1 MGGSPHLEVVA
12 TPRRRRGGCPRG
24 KGRGDSRIHRAVG
37 REVALAG
44 GVGGILDADRPKAAA
59 GVGGTGDIGREGD
72 AHRNAARSLLTRR
85 EGLRAPARPGETTER
100 SGAGREAVTREA
112 HRATRAGR
120 PAAAGRRRPEGVAVV
135 VVSVVVTA
143 TAITAATTAPTAP
156 AAPTAT
162 RVVAVAVVLGVVLR
176 VALLAVALR
185 RAPLH
190 PIERALGRA
199 LLAQQRGEEADQRQ
213 GGSEAQQSTPR
224 AHGQGLGQVVEVIR
238 IHGRALRTMCRRARA
253 PRHAIPTAQAGY
265 AAPAIRLVAT
275 ETRSRAG
282 QFAV

>member
-1 MGGSPHLEVVA
+1 MGGSPLLEVAA
-12 TPRRRRGGCPRG
+12 TPRRRRGGCPRR
-24 KGRGDSRIHRAVG
+24 KGRGDSRIHRAEG
-37 REVALAG
+37 GEVALAG
-44 GVGGILDADRPKAAA
+44 GVGGILDADRSKAAL

-72 AHRNAARSLLTRR
+72 AHRNAARSLLTHR

-120 PAAAGRRRPEGVAVV
+120 PAAAGRPRPERVAVV
-135 VVSVVVTA
+135 VVRVVVTA
-143 TAITAATTAPTAP
+143 AAITTAPT
-156 AAPTAT
+156 APTAT

-238 IHGRALRTMCRRARA
+238 IHGRALRTMRRRARA
-253 PRHAIPTAQAGY
+253 PRYAIPTAQAGY
-265 AAPAIRLVAT
+265 AAPAIR
-275 ETRSRAG
+275 
-282 QFAV
+282 

>member
-12 TPRRRRGGCPRG
+12 TPRRRRGGCPRR

-44 GVGGILDADRPKAAA
+44 GVGGILDADRSKAAL

-120 PAAAGRRRPEGVAVV
+120 PAAAGRPRPERVAV

-143 TAITAATTAPTAP
+143 TAITAATTAPT
-156 AAPTAT
+156 APTAT

-238 IHGRALRTMCRRARA
+238 IHGRALRTMRRRAR
-253 PRHAIPTAQAGY
+253 T
-265 AAPAIRLVAT
+265 
-275 ETRSRAG
+275 
-282 QFAV
+282 

>member
-44 GVGGILDADRPKAAA
+44 GVGGILDADRSKAAL

-120 PAAAGRRRPEGVAVV
+120 PAAAGSPRPERVAVV
-135 VVSVVVTA
+135 VVRVVVTA
-143 TAITAATTAPTAP
+143 TAITAAATTVTT
-156 AAPTAT
+156 APTAT
-162 RVVAVAVVLGVVLR
+162 RVVAVAVVLGV
-176 VALLAVALR
+176 ALLAVAL
-185 RAPLH
+185 
-190 PIERALGRA
+190 LG
-199 LLAQQRGEEADQRQ
+199 
-213 GGSEAQQSTPR
+213 
-224 AHGQGLGQVVEVIR
+224 
-238 IHGRALRTMCRRARA
+238 
-253 PRHAIPTAQAGY
+253 
-265 AAPAIRLVAT
+265 
-275 ETRSRAG
+275 
-282 QFAV
+282 

>member
-120 PAAAGRRRPEGVAVV
+120 PAAAGRPRPERVAVV
-135 VVSVVVTA
+135 VRVVVTA
-143 TAITAATTAPTAP
+143 TAITAAAATTVTT
-156 AAPTAT
+156 APTAT
-162 RVVAVAVVLGVVLR
+162 RVVAVAVV
-176 VALLAVALR
+176 
-185 RAPLH
+185 
-190 PIERALGRA
+190 
-199 LLAQQRGEEADQRQ
+199 
-213 GGSEAQQSTPR
+213 
-224 AHGQGLGQVVEVIR
+224 
-238 IHGRALRTMCRRARA
+238 
-253 PRHAIPTAQAGY
+253 
-265 AAPAIRLVAT
+265 
-275 ETRSRAG
+275 
-282 QFAV
+282 

>member
-120 PAAAGRRRPEGVAVV
+120 PAAAGRPRPERVAVV

-143 TAITAATTAPTAP
+143 TAITAATTAPT
-156 AAPTAT
+156 APTAT

-190 PIERALGRA
+190 RSSGRSAALSSPSSAARRPTSGR
-199 LLAQQRGEEADQRQ
+199 
-213 GGSEAQQSTPR
+213 
-224 AHGQGLGQVVEVIR
+224 
-238 IHGRALRTMCRRARA
+238 
-253 PRHAIPTAQAGY
+253 
-265 AAPAIRLVAT
+265 
-275 ETRSRAG
+275 
-282 QFAV
+282 